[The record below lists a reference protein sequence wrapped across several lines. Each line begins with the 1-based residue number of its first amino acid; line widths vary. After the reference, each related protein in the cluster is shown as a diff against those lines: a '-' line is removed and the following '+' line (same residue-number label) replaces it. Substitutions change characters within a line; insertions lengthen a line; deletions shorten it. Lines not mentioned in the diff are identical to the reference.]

1 MVAVGKLQA
10 RPTAGSQQARGMSTP
25 RRHRLTEANRGCGI
39 SIAMDGPGVGGSR
52 VEGRGGR
59 VEVWSGGELLS

>member
-1 MVAVGKLQA
+1 MVAAGKVQA
-10 RPTAGSQQARGMSTP
+10 RPTAAGSQQARGMSSPT
-25 RRHRLTEANRGCGI
+25 RRHRLPEANRGCGI

-59 VEVWSGGELLS
+59 VEVWSR